1 MLYQGIVTYELPVGV
16 VATRIKME

>member
-1 MLYQGIVTYELPVGV
+1 MLYQGVVTYVLPVGV